1 MRKLFIITL
10 FLVTGPFLRAQVI
23 GDLLQDESVLY
34 AETKQVN
41 QFFHRF
47 NSEEDGQ
54 GKRIYKGDPGFRD
67 NHLRKQTLPLIFDK
81 ESTTI
86 SNSTKNQFIKN
97 VTDKNN
103 PVYIDFHGGEW
114 FAEVVID
121 VTFNGSIKEAH
132 LFLKL
137 QEEEVGSKWVLTRVF
152 FEPFARL
159 FFKDPTAVDKFLHP
173 MSHELDFMNLA
184 KIFREEGQVE
194 YYTYDNFT
202 PDFLSIF
209 IYEMK
214 INHLQFNGVKKVNF
228 HFFQVDGYYFKLA
241 EFNRPGFNNGWL
253 ITQLQEIDNE
263 AKNRLIGTI
272 YYEGN

>member
-1 MRKLFIITL
+1 MNRLLIIIV
-10 FLVTGPFLRAQVI
+10 FLLTGPLTRAQVI
-23 GDLLQDESVLY
+23 GDLLEDESVLY

-41 QFFHRF
+41 QFFRRF

-54 GKRIYKGDPGFRD
+54 GKKIYKGDPGFRD

-81 ESTTI
+81 ESNSI
-86 SNSTKNQFIKN
+86 SKSIQEDFIKE
-97 VTDKNN
+97 VCDKNN
-103 PVYIDFHGGEW
+103 PVFIDFHGGDW

-137 QEEEVGSKWVLTRVF
+137 EEEEVGSKWVLSKVF

-159 FFKDPTAVDKFLHP
+159 FFKNPSAIDKFLHP
-173 MSHELDFMNLA
+173 MSHELDFMNLV
-184 KIFREEGQVE
+184 KVFREESQVE
-194 YYTYDNFT
+194 YYAYDNFV
-202 PDFLSIF
+202 PDYLSIF

-214 INHLQFNGVKKVNF
+214 MKHLQFNGVKKVNF
-228 HFFQVDGYYFKLA
+228 HFFQVDGYYFKLE
-241 EFNRPGFNNGWL
+241 EFNRSGFNNGWL
-253 ITQLQEIDNE
+253 ITQLDEVNE
-263 AKNRLIGTI
+263 ASKNSLIGTI